1 MNWNSW
7 NDFFAMGG
15 HGLYVWGSLG
25 MCAAGIAA
33 EVVLLRLR
41 RQALRADNAF
51 GDAAGGE
58 FSA

>member
-25 MCAAGIAA
+25 MCAAAIAA
-33 EVVLLRLR
+33 EVVMLRLR
-41 RQALRADNAF
+41 RQALRADHAF
-51 GDAAGGE
+51 GDGAGGE
-58 FSA
+58 ISA